1 MNAAVPTEIRA
12 VAGLAGSH
20 EVQAALAAAGAAR
33 AAKAGAL
40 ARAAGTRLYGSF
52 CLGGQEF
59 ALDAACIREV
69 VGMPERTMRLPLSPA
84 CLEGIFTLRG
94 SAIPMINLARVFD
107 PAAPAAGPE
116 QRVAIIEHDEVLVGL
131 VFDATGEVL
140 RVRPEQHSELRWR
153 EGSSAVLAGA
163 LTLDGGARLVQLLD
177 PAALIRIDNVPQ
189 MRAQSAVRDA
199 ERLRFLRRSQGRK
212 ALSFRAG
219 GMAFAIAIE
228 AVQEIIRVPEL
239 RASVMLGKLC
249 KGWFDLRGTAVGA
262 VDLGALLQ
270 CAPAPDAR
278 EDDRRLMIVRAG
290 DELLGLLV
298 DAVDDIRAYFDS
310 DVLAIPMLGTRRAAM
325 FRGVL
330 PDAAGTQDALFLDH
344 AHLFSEAEV
353 AEICAGHRRLYQHE
367 LDAAPGRHGARNGR
381 RQVYLAFTLETGW
394 GTDIGQVREIVAF
407 DEAMTRPPGMP
418 DCVHGMM
425 QLRQQMICVI
435 DLRRMYGMPPRAE
448 LDAAERAAR
457 RVLVLDH
464 GDERY
469 GVIVDAVDS
478 ILSLPDSQRRPSPA
492 LLRVNGPEDM
502 RRDAGEVLEVPVEG
516 GQDRVLTLFDKA
528 RFLESLKGQLER
540 CAGV

>member
-1 MNAAVPTEIRA
+1 MNAAVLAEQLAPDALAASTEVR
-12 VAGLAGSH
+12 
-20 EVQAALAAAGAAR
+20 QALAAADAAR
-33 AAKAGAL
+33 AIKAEAL
-40 ARAAGTRLYGSF
+40 ARAAGTALYGSF
-52 CLGGQEF
+52 WLGGQEY
-59 ALDAACIREV
+59 ALDPACIREV
-69 VGMPERTMRLPLSPA
+69 VGMPERVMRLPLSPA

-107 PAAPAAGPE
+107 PAAPAAGAE
-116 QRVAIIEHDEVLVGL
+116 QRVAILEHDEVLVGL

-140 RVRPEQHSELRWR
+140 RVRPEQRTALAYAAGAG
-153 EGSSAVLAGA
+153 GSVLSGA

-189 MRAQSAVRDA
+189 VRAQSAARDA
-199 ERLRFLRRSQGRK
+199 ERLRFLRRAQGRK
-212 ALSFRAG
+212 ALAFRAG
-219 GMAFAIAIE
+219 GMAFAMPID

-249 KGWFDLRGTAVGA
+249 KGWFDLRGTVVGA

-270 CAPAPDAR
+270 CASNPDVR
-278 EDDRRLMIVRAG
+278 DEDRRVMIVRAG
-290 DELLGLLV
+290 TDLLGLLV
-298 DAVDDIRAYFDS
+298 DGVDDIRPYFDA

-330 PDAAGTQDALFLDH
+330 PDADRGDALFLDH
-344 AHLFSEAEV
+344 AHLFSESEV

-367 LDAAPGRHGARNGR
+367 LDAAPGRGGSKNTR
-381 RQVYLAFTLETGW
+381 RQVYLAFTLDTAW
-394 GTDIGQVREIVAF
+394 ATDIGQVREIVAF
-407 DEAMTRPPGMP
+407 DGAMTRPPGMP

-435 DLRRMYGMPPRAE
+435 DLRRMYGMPAQECVDAGAE
-448 LDAAERAAR
+448 SER

-469 GVIVDAVDS
+469 GVIVDRVDS

-492 LLRVNGPEDM
+492 LLRLNGPDDM
-502 RRDAGEVLEVPVEG
+502 RRDAGEVLEVPGEG
-516 GQDRVLTLFDKA
+516 GKETVLTLFDKG
-528 RFLESLKGQLER
+528 RFLETLKGRLN
-540 CAGV
+540 G